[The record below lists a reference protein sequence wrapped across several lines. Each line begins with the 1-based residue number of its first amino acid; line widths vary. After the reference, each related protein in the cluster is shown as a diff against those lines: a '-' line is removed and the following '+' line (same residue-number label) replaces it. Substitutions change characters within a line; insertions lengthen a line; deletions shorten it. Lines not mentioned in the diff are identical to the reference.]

1 MAHAE
6 LPRRERGTI
15 RLASQ
20 TYGHSRDG
28 TALEVW
34 LPPDAEPR
42 VLVVG
47 GIHGDEPETTT
58 VLSSALRSLPPW
70 ALRCA
75 LVLAANPDGLVRGT
89 RANANGVDL
98 NRNLPTSDWSVEET
112 THRWGLEG
120 PSEVAL
126 GTGGHA
132 GSEPETRALIGLVER
147 LRPEVV
153 VAVHAPLACVDDP
166 GATPLG
172 SWLAELGGL
181 PLVNGVGYPTPG
193 SLGTWGHERRLPVI
207 TYELPP
213 VSVAR
218 LLMVHGP
225 VFTALLAR

>member
-1 MAHAE
+1 MTRAE

-15 RLASQ
+15 RLAPE
-20 TYGHSRDG
+20 TYGQSRDG

-34 LPPDAEPR
+34 LPPTAKPR
-42 VLVVG
+42 VLVLG
-47 GIHGDEPETTT
+47 GMHGDEPETTA
-58 VLSSALRSLPPW
+58 VLSGALRTLAPW
-70 ALRCA
+70 SLRCA
-75 LVLAANPDGLVRGT
+75 LVLAANPDGLLRGT

-98 NRNLPTSDWSVEET
+98 NRNLPTPDWSPEES

-126 GTGGHA
+126 GTGARA

-147 LRPEVV
+147 LRPEAV

-166 GATPLG
+166 DATPLAV
-172 SWLAELGGL
+172 WLSELGGL
-181 PLVNGVGYPTPG
+181 PLTDGVGYPTPG
-193 SLGTWGHERRLPVI
+193 SFGTWGAERGLPVI